1 MWSSLASSSGRD
13 RETLLEFVEVTFDV
27 DELRLG
33 GGGLINGLAKLG
45 PAGLTLAVPSDVLAR
60 HQHARVIEH
69 LLGLGRRGDGAVR
82 DDGNLDARLDRGE
95 GVVFGLAAITA
106 GARAAVHGERL
117 YAALFGDARDRD
129 AVAVIG
135 VPARAYLE
143 RHRDIDGLHHRFEYA
158 RHQRLVLQ
166 ERGARHHVAH
176 LLRGAAHV
184 DVDDLRAVIG
194 VVARNHD
201 QQHRND
207 ACDLHRAWLHL
218 ADVIDAL
225 LRFHAV
231 PQERKHKDHLRYRHA
246 RAEFLA
252 QLAEGA
258 IGDARHGGKDDI
270 IGEMVGTNPH
280 DGAASSKG
288 ERAA

>member
-1 MWSSLASSSGRD
+1 MQV
-13 RETLLEFVEVTFDV
+13 LLE
-27 DELRLG
+27 
-33 GGGLINGLAKLG
+33 
-45 PAGLTLAVPSDVLAR
+45 
-60 HQHARVIEH
+60 
-69 LLGLGRRGDGAVR
+69 
-82 DDGNLDARLDRGE
+82 DAAYRAE
-95 GVVFGLAAITA
+95 GVVIGLAAITA

-143 RHRDIDGLHHRFEYA
+143 RHRIIDRLHHRFEYA
-158 RHQRLVLQ
+158 RYQRHKQQ

-176 LLRGAAHV
+176 LFRWAAHV

-194 VVARNHD
+194 VVARGLG
-201 QQHRND
+201 QRRGSG

-231 PQERKHKDHLRYRHA
+231 PQE
-246 RAEFLA
+246 
-252 QLAEGA
+252 
-258 IGDARHGGKDDI
+258 
-270 IGEMVGTNPH
+270 
-280 DGAASSKG
+280 
-288 ERAA
+288 

>member
-1 MWSSLASSSGRD
+1 MQVLQEDAAYLADGGFGDQFTGRVIVLD
-13 RETLLEFVEVTFDV
+13 AAEYPRCA
-27 DELRLG
+27 LRG
-33 GGGLINGLAKLG
+33 AADHHRVG
-45 PAGLTLAVPSDVLAR
+45 
-60 HQHARVIEH
+60 ARVIEH
-69 LLGLGRRGDGAVR
+69 LLGLVRRGDVAVR

-117 YAALFGDARDRD
+117 YAALFGAARDRD
-129 AVAVIG
+129 AVAEIG

-194 VVARNHD
+194 VVA
-201 QQHRND
+201 
-207 ACDLHRAWLHL
+207 AS
-218 ADVIDAL
+218 
-225 LRFHAV
+225 
-231 PQERKHKDHLRYRHA
+231 
-246 RAEFLA
+246 
-252 QLAEGA
+252 A
-258 IGDARHGGKDDI
+258 IVA
-270 IGEMVGTNPH
+270 
-280 DGAASSKG
+280 GAAPAICT
-288 ERAA
+288 ERGSISPT